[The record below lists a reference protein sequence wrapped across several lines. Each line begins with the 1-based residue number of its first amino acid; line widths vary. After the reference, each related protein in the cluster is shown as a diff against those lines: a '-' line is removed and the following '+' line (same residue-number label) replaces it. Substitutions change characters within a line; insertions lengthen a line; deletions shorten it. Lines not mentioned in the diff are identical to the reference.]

1 MNRVKVITDSTAD
14 LSPELQSKFG
24 IEVIPLYVLF
34 GDKSY
39 LDGVEITT
47 EELYQKVEKNKSLPK
62 TSAPSFGDFYEVF
75 SRWTQEGYDVLCIT
89 ISSQLSGT
97 HQTARLV
104 ADEFDK
110 GRVWIVDSQNLST
123 GIGILALKAA
133 ELAQEG
139 KGVEEIYQAI
149 TDAIPKTKVSFIIDT
164 LKYLHMGGRC
174 NSVQLLASNALKI
187 RPQIIVK
194 DGSMVVGAK
203 YRGKRPYC
211 LKEFCNDV
219 VGDGSQI
226 NKKRAFVTHSLCTEE
241 EQENYKQRLE
251 ALGVEEIYVNQ
262 AGTVISSHCGPGTI
276 GIIYLE
282 D

>member
-14 LSPELQSKFG
+14 LSPELQERFN

-47 EELYQKVEKNKSLPK
+47 EELYRKVEENKSLPK
-62 TSAPSFGDFYEVF
+62 TSAPSFGDFYDVF
-75 SRWTQEGYDVLCIT
+75 SRWIQEGYDVLCIT

-104 ADEFDK
+104 AEEFEK
-110 GRVWIVDSQNLST
+110 GRVWVLDSQNLST
-123 GIGILALKAA
+123 GIGILAIKAA

-139 KGVEEIYQAI
+139 KSVEEIYQTI
-149 TDAIPKTKVSFIIDT
+149 TELVPRAKISFIIDT

-187 RPQIIVK
+187 RPQIVVK
-194 DGSMVVGAK
+194 DGTMVVGAK
-203 YRGKRPYC
+203 YRGKRSYC
-211 LKEFCNDV
+211 LNEFCKDV

-226 NKKRAFVTHSLCTEE
+226 SKKRAFVTHSFCKEE
-241 EQENYKQRLE
+241 EQEGYRKCLE
-251 ALGVEEIYVNQ
+251 ELGVEEVYVNQ
-262 AGTVISSHCGPGTI
+262 AGTVISSHCGQGTI
-276 GIIYLE
+276 GIIYIE